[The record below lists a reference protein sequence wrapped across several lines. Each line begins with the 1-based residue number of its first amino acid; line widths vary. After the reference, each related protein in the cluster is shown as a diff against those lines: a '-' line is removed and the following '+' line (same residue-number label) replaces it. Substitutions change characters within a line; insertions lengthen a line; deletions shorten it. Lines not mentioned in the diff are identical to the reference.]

1 MVVPHYTGSSSANDC
16 PIDKLPRPWQ
26 CCDHQYTIYYIY
38 YLYCVMWPSVY
49 YLSDVDT
56 LGTQDQALCAQAVL
70 CCPIDQRRV
79 SRVISGNGECCCSNH
94 FCSYIILSK
103 SKPPYTLYRILESEL
118 MIYWKTK
125 PKMKILVLPPV
136 LCCKT
141 KPYIASDHLYCK
153 YLIMSDGQYITAS
166 LGSQSYFACLQSV
179 WPWIYISLQPL
190 EWSTTHL

>member
-1 MVVPHYTGSSSANDC
+1 MFCFDHCWSKVRYWDIYLCSYLLLSVLSHEKVVAPHYTGSSSANDC

-38 YLYCVMWPSVY
+38 YLYCVMWPSVD

-79 SRVISGNGECCCSNH
+79 SRVILGNGECCCSNH

-103 SKPPYTLYRILESEL
+103 SKPPYTLYRILESVL
-118 MIYWKTK
+118 MIY
-125 PKMKILVLPPV
+125 
-136 LCCKT
+136 
-141 KPYIASDHLYCK
+141 
-153 YLIMSDGQYITAS
+153 
-166 LGSQSYFACLQSV
+166 
-179 WPWIYISLQPL
+179 
-190 EWSTTHL
+190 